1 MVLGACWQGA
11 WSLWYSRTPGNFRLS
26 SKKYIKLKC
35 ILILYFILRLLQIK
49 KKDYIYIETIAKD
62 WILIEIINKPM
73 NKRKKTAIIITAAI
87 LLGLVL
93 FVTIA
98 VKFPIV
104 LLALAVTVTVGV
116 GVYGIY
122 KMVYLSIEE

>member
-1 MVLGACWQGA
+1 
-11 WSLWYSRTPGNFRLS
+11 
-26 SKKYIKLKC
+26 
-35 ILILYFILRLLQIK
+35 
-49 KKDYIYIETIAKD
+49 
-62 WILIEIINKPM
+62 M
-73 NKRKKTAIIITAAI
+73 NKRKKTAIIITAVI

-104 LLALAVTVTVGV
+104 FLMLFVTVTVGV

-122 KMVYLSIEE
+122 KIAYLSLKD

>member
-1 MVLGACWQGA
+1 M
-11 WSLWYSRTPGNFRLS
+11 N
-26 SKKYIKLKC
+26 KKLKA
-35 ILILYFILRLLQIK
+35 
-49 KKDYIYIETIAKD
+49 IA
-62 WILIEIINKPM
+62 
-73 NKRKKTAIIITAAI
+73 ITAAI

-104 LLALAVTVTVGV
+104 FLGLFMIVPGVGV

-122 KMVYLSIEE
+122 KMVYLSLKD

>member
-1 MVLGACWQGA
+1 MNN
-11 WSLWYSRTPGNFRLS
+11 RTF
-26 SKKYIKLKC
+26 K
-35 ILILYFILRLLQIK
+35 
-49 KKDYIYIETIAKD
+49 
-62 WILIEIINKPM
+62 
-73 NKRKKTAIIITAAI
+73 AIIITAAI

-104 LLALAVTVTVGV
+104 LLALAVIVTVGV

>member
-11 WSLWYSRTPGNFRLS
+11 WSLWSSHTPGNFRLS

-35 ILILYFILRLLQIK
+35 ILILYSKYRLLQIK
-49 KKDYIYIETIAKD
+49 KKDYIY
-62 WILIEIINKPM
+62 IEIINKPM
-73 NKRKKTAIIITAAI
+73 NKRKKTAIAITTAI

>member
-1 MVLGACWQGA
+1 
-11 WSLWYSRTPGNFRLS
+11 
-26 SKKYIKLKC
+26 
-35 ILILYFILRLLQIK
+35 
-49 KKDYIYIETIAKD
+49 
-62 WILIEIINKPM
+62 M

-122 KMVYLSIEE
+122 KIAYLSLKD

>member
-1 MVLGACWQGA
+1 MNN
-11 WSLWYSRTPGNFRLS
+11 RTF
-26 SKKYIKLKC
+26 K
-35 ILILYFILRLLQIK
+35 
-49 KKDYIYIETIAKD
+49 
-62 WILIEIINKPM
+62 
-73 NKRKKTAIIITAAI
+73 AIIITAAI